1 MATTATDLGAD
12 SGGFIRNTDD
22 SPPASPGGSDLSE
35 DIDRDD
41 DVFDEVQP
49 SQHQQLRSPPQ
60 SQGGQNARARRAG
73 ATSSSSAGAGN
84 KRVQGAAGG
93 PSSKKRTSNA
103 GTGGGQNGRGT
114 QGQPQQQQQQGQ
126 VMQGHGDMMMQGP
139 GVMLDR
145 LLDVDYPRGMWG
157 SSTYTRECWGAD
169 VNGAQTLV
177 ILCFDIKL
185 SSIISNKC
193 NNNINSSSN
202 KQQPLW
208 QLDKDY
214 TLRECTLRRR
224 HRASLE
230 F

>member
-1 MATTATDLGAD
+1 
-12 SGGFIRNTDD
+12 
-22 SPPASPGGSDLSE
+22 
-35 DIDRDD
+35 
-41 DVFDEVQP
+41 
-49 SQHQQLRSPPQ
+49 
-60 SQGGQNARARRAG
+60 
-73 ATSSSSAGAGN
+73 
-84 KRVQGAAGG
+84 
-93 PSSKKRTSNA
+93 
-103 GTGGGQNGRGT
+103 
-114 QGQPQQQQQQGQ
+114 
-126 VMQGHGDMMMQGP
+126 MQGHGDMMMQGP

-169 VNGAQTLV
+169 VDGAQTLV

-208 QLDKDY
+208 QLDKAY

-230 F
+230 I